1 MTEKSHSGPFNM
13 LLISRWTFLYLT
25 ALLGSI
31 LLGYLAQSMGL
42 CMVRGVAEW
51 LKGTKTPSVS
61 SCCLDRHPAMSA
73 LGRFPP
79 FRTLSPQRQL
89 SGAKQ
94 TLNDKVPQPNSD
106 RPLLRMK
113 QSLNRVK
120 KRCRERLKTA
130 TSGVSQRV
138 ETPPKWAEFLLS
150 NQVKADASL
159 TSGGLD

>member
-1 MTEKSHSGPFNM
+1 MLQGRVTEKSHSGPFNM
-13 LLISRWTFLYLT
+13 ILISRWTFLYLT

-31 LLGYLAQSMGL
+31 LLGYLAQSMGI

-61 SCCLDRHPAMSA
+61 SC
-73 LGRFPP
+73 RFRP
-79 FRTLSPQRQL
+79 FRTLPPQRQL

-94 TLNDKVPQPNSD
+94 TLNEKVPQPNSD

-120 KRCRERLKTA
+120 NRCRERLKTA
-130 TSGVSQRV
+130 TSGRSQRV

-150 NQVKADASL
+150 NQVQADASF